1 MLEESQD
8 SDRLTPGSASA
19 REVCIQRHP
28 TQGFGFIAGSQ
39 RPVIVRSVSA
49 DGPSIGKLLPGD
61 QILAINEEVVSE
73 SPRER
78 VIDLVSPVSEPSCQ
92 IQSLLFQSPVSSP
105 RLFQS
110 PKSAFI
116 SAAKKAHL
124 RTNPPKV
131 RFSEQ
136 VSFSD
141 PDSTMLK
148 DDSLLLIPNVLKVFL
163 ENGQI
168 KSFTFDSRTTVRDV
182 ISSLQ
187 DRLSLRYIEHFALV
201 LESGGLDQNQRL
213 HLLQENQPLSHV
225 VHRTYFQ
232 GMKCLFRIC
241 FFPKDAADLL
251 RRDPAAFEYLYIQS
265 RNDVIKERF
274 GMNWKS
280 DVTLRLAALH
290 IYITVSSARPNQKIS
305 LKNVEKEWGLEP
317 FLPLTLLPT
326 IKEKNVCKTLSQLLK
341 TYQQPPPSGNK
352 VPPLQGKLQYMRV
365 LNDLPPFGGL
375 LFHTVGLDEKQSA
388 TTLLVGPRHG
398 ISHVIDLKNNLTTVL
413 TEFSR
418 VAKIQLFRENQ
429 GVARVEV
436 AIHEAKPLVLLMEWP
451 DASNFAC
458 LISGYY
464 KLFVDPKRTIYYRTP
479 GQSHMIKADYRSSH
493 HAHPRSGATAASSW
507 DRRGEERE
515 RHQTRDSASHSQKT
529 PAPLAAESKHLG
541 LCHVHL
547 REQQQLQELQTQ
559 AEGELDINENFISQ
573 EASGRA
579 RTKSDPTVQ
588 STEAI
593 AGRPESPVQEC
604 SLAFRNRA
612 QTTGKSQ
619 RTAGFFCDSCKSRL
633 QADSVGVAVNGGSG
647 GASSK
652 HCSSA
657 CASRNGGAV
666 DLMALPPPGNEEE
679 DEEVVD
685 EAKKLQPPQPA
696 IAAPPPGFRDNS
708 SDEDDTKR
716 GQKSQPNP
724 PGEVSAPV
732 SGSIPATGA
741 AAAVSGVMAIALEA
755 VTAREDVPVTLIDNV
770 STRTVR
776 DHAQELDDA
785 LVSTLQALEALAASE
800 DFPHQHQPPAQTA
813 GLIVLAAITPESSL
827 DSGHE
832 TNSSELTDMSEMVSA
847 MKQHQNQAY
856 LLAHHINKDHI
867 FSRRD
872 FPLAIPSCTT
882 QTIGSSGFSMGQIHG
897 GCPPKQVIL
906 TKTVPLKLRASPE
919 TPSQVPNPVLQGSNI
934 TQDPIQSEVSVD
946 ENMAEKTEPGKVCT
960 SDAATKSVE
969 VLKVPAQGQAPQD
982 AKDPRTPCSDVGKV
996 SPNLKAGVKV
1006 KKTSLP
1012 SPDPANKALPIIL
1025 PVDRTASAKTFP
1037 TNMCQDAETASSET
1051 IKPSSSKDLLPVDD
1065 LFCTCPVRETGQQLR
1080 LMDPQTQKVVVFHSS
1095 SPENDERIRAKGL
1108 QLASSKD
1115 NTTRAAGGGADPIS
1129 AKPKPQLATKTP
1141 HMPVKVER
1149 KDTAEAKTE
1158 SSQGKAHAE
1167 PQKCPPKSLPLLGD
1181 PTNPTCTA
1189 DKVSTLPAAENK
1201 KQGGTKGKN
1210 QRSAPFLSIK
1220 NLLSATFPARLR
1232 RETDERRAQLQ
1243 KVRQY
1248 ELEFLEELLKPKSS
1262 GGEYL
1267 PQGSSP
1273 VPSGIPCA
1281 CQLRTSPVL
1290 KAPGISREQR
1300 RSCDCKR
1307 MCRGIRLP
1315 DTPVGSTSEPQ
1326 QHRGR
1331 ERPISKTPPATS
1343 KIPHAQGG
1351 PKRPQTLE
1359 IKTTR
1364 IRSSSLE
1371 SREPRG
1377 EQASCLPTCTT
1388 PTPDCVSAPQY
1399 KKLQRR
1405 YSIGEVDN
1413 AEGTPLYAEVKP
1425 KSKSLE
1431 KEMERVRATGL
1442 RLPTPVEPVPTQTH
1456 TAASAAEAKGKK
1468 GVFFIQGEELL
1479 RESRDGAPTEVLL
1492 GLPSEDGDDR
1502 EKCCSF
1508 CFCYRKCEAADES
1521 SEKEELSYSIPLQVL
1536 PGMQLD
1542 SRNVVSKTLQVLH
1555 AEGCSGED
1563 EDVEEEEEE
1572 EDEEEPQT
1580 QEIDL
1585 RACGTLEGSL
1595 SRVQSLQGK
1604 KFNLPDGFLNAQ
1616 LDANELLSILRQCAN
1631 SPQADNES
1639 RLQPSRIAEYKQE
1652 LAVRFKDFR
1661 AACRRVASVEKSPT
1675 RMLSVVTASF
1685 LVLCELTQTFIKLV
1699 RGVRSES
1706 QRLQLLRK
1714 VEEVAI
1720 NYTLLLRAAEEAMGH
1735 SSSLPNKST
1744 DALEYTKMP
1753 NIKIFSGS
1761 SHRELSHKI
1770 AERLGMELG
1779 KVVTKKFSNQETCV
1793 EIGESVRGEDVY
1805 IVQSGCGEINDNL
1818 MELLIMINACK
1829 IASASRVT
1837 AVIPCFPY
1845 ARQDKKDKVGSRA
1858 PISAK
1863 LVANMLSVSGADHII
1878 TMDLHASQIQGFFDI
1893 PVDNLYAEP
1902 AVLKWIKENIPEWK
1916 NCTIVSPDA
1925 GGAKRVT
1932 SIADRLNVDFA
1943 LIHKERKK
1951 ANEVDRMVLVGDVTD
1966 RVAILVDDMADTCG
1980 TVCHAADKL
1989 ISAGATKVYAIL
2001 THGIFSG
2008 PAVSRIN
2015 NACFEAVVV
2024 TNTIPQEEKMKTC
2037 PKIQV
2042 IDISMILAE
2051 AIRRTHNGESVSYL
2065 FSHVPL

>member
-1 MLEESQD
+1 MAKVQDGHTNTCDSPAMLEESQD
-8 SDRLTPGSASA
+8 GMDSGSLTPGPASA
-19 REVCIQRHP
+19 RQVCIQRHP
-28 TQGFGFIAGSQ
+28 SQGFGFIAGSQ

-73 SPRER
+73 ASRER
-78 VIDLVSPVSEPSCQ
+78 VIDLVRCCKDSIVLTVLQPH
-92 IQSLLFQSPVSSP
+92 
-105 RLFQS
+105 QS

-213 HLLQENQPLSHV
+213 HLLQDNQPLSHV

-241 FFPKDAADLL
+241 FFPKDPADLL

-274 GMNWKS
+274 GMDWKS

-341 TYQQPPPSGNK
+341 TYQHLPPSGNK

-398 ISHVIDLKNNLTTVL
+398 IGHVIDLKNNLTTVL

-418 VAKIQLFRENQ
+418 VAKIQLHRENQ

-436 AIHEAKPLVLLMEWP
+436 AIQEAKPLVLLMEWP

-464 KLFVDPKRTIYYRTP
+464 KLFVDPKRTIYHLTP
-479 GQSHMIKADYRSSH
+479 GQSYMIKADYRGSH
-493 HAHPRSGATAASSW
+493 HAHPRSGTTAASSG
-507 DRRGEERE
+507 DRRGDERE
-515 RHQTRDSASHSQKT
+515 RPHTRDPGSQSQNT
-529 PAPLAAESKHLG
+529 ATAPQPAESQHLG

-547 REQQQLQELQTQ
+547 REQQQLQELQMQ
-559 AEGELDINENFISQ
+559 AEPELDVNENLISQ
-573 EASGRA
+573 EAPGRP
-579 RTKSDPTVQ
+579 RTKSDPTLQ
-588 STEAI
+588 KTERI
-593 AGRPESPVQEC
+593 GGRPESPVQE
-604 SLAFRNRA
+604 SSVVFRSRA
-612 QTTGKSQ
+612 QTMGQSQ
-619 RTAGFFCDSCKSRL
+619 RATRFFCDSCKARL
-633 QADSVGVAVNGGSG
+633 RAEGVAVALNGGRS

-652 HCSSA
+652 QCSSA
-657 CASRNGGAV
+657 CASRDGGAV

-679 DEEVVD
+679 EEEEVEDVGR
-685 EAKKLQPPQPA
+685 KLQLPSPA

-708 SDEDDTKR
+708 SDEDDAKR
-716 GQKSQPNP
+716 GRKSRPNP
-724 PGEVSAPV
+724 VTRPS
-732 SGSIPATGA
+732 PATGA
-741 AAAVSGVMAIALEA
+741 AVSKSSAKASSKEVVPAP
-755 VTAREDVPVTLIDNV
+755 EDVPVTLIDNV
-770 STRTVR
+770 ATRTVR

-800 DFPHQHQPPAQTA
+800 DFPHHPQQPAQTT

-832 TNSSELTDMSEMVSA
+832 TNSSELTDVSEMVSA

-856 LLAHHINKDHI
+856 LLAHHISKERI

-872 FPLAIPSCTT
+872 FPLAIPGCTT
-882 QTIGSSGFSMGQIHG
+882 QTIGGGAFSMGQIRS
-897 GCPPKQVIL
+897 GCPSKPMIL
-906 TKTVPLKLRASPE
+906 SKTVPLKLSPGQETASPGLSTVE
-919 TPSQVPNPVLQGSNI
+919 QGSDV
-934 TQDPIQSEVSVD
+934 TQDPTQSEPS
-946 ENMAEKTEPGKVCT
+946 EGKKAKPEPTKACT
-960 SDAATKSVE
+960 PDHPAKSPE
-969 VLKVPAQGQAPQD
+969 ELKVSDPGQAP
-982 AKDPRTPCSDVGKV
+982 KVGKDQRLPGTAV
-996 SPNLKAGVKV
+996 GKLSPNFAAGVKG
-1006 KKTSLP
+1006 KKSGPL
-1012 SPDPANKALPIIL
+1012 SPDTTNKALPILL
-1025 PVDRTASAKTFP
+1025 PVDRTASAKICP
-1037 TNMCQDAETASSET
+1037 TNMCQDAETASSKT
-1051 IKPSSSKDLLPVDD
+1051 IKPSCSKDLLPIDD
-1065 LFCTCPVRETGQQLR
+1065 LFCTCPVREPGPQLR
-1080 LMDPQTQKVVVFHSS
+1080 LKDPHTQKVVVFHSS
-1095 SPENDERIRAKGL
+1095 SPTDDERLCAKGL
-1108 QLASSKD
+1108 QLASSKES
-1115 NTTRAAGGGADPIS
+1115 AARGAGADPIL
-1129 AKPKPQLATKTP
+1129 AKPRPQVPTKYSQSP
-1141 HMPVKVER
+1141 HMPVKAER
-1149 KDTAEAKTE
+1149 KEAAEAKAE
-1158 SSQGKAHAE
+1158 RSQGKAQAE
-1167 PQKCPPKSLPLLGD
+1167 PHKCPLKTLPLLGD
-1181 PTNPTCTA
+1181 PTHPTCSV
-1189 DKVSTLPAAENK
+1189 DKVSTLPSANSK
-1201 KQGGTKGKN
+1201 NQGGGKGKA

-1220 NLLSATFPARLR
+1220 NLLSATFPARIR

-1248 ELEFLEELLKPKSS
+1248 ELEFLEELLKPKST

-1273 VPSGIPCA
+1273 VHSCTPCA
-1281 CQLRTSPVL
+1281 CQLLTSPVL

-1315 DTPVGSTSEPQ
+1315 DTPVGSIAETQ

-1331 ERPISKTPPATS
+1331 ERPLSKTPPATS
-1343 KIPHAQGG
+1343 KTPHSQGG
-1351 PKRPQTLE
+1351 QRRPQTLE

-1364 IRSSSLE
+1364 IRSTSLE

-1377 EQASCLPTCTT
+1377 EQASCLPTCTSR
-1388 PTPDCVSAPQY
+1388 TPDCMGAPQY

-1413 AEGTPLYAEVKP
+1413 SEGTQLYTEIKP
-1425 KSKSLE
+1425 KAKNLE
-1431 KEMERVRATGL
+1431 KEMERVRAAGL
-1442 RLPTPVEPVPTQTH
+1442 RLPTTVEPVHNQTETH
-1456 TAASAAEAKGKK
+1456 TTAAEAKGKK

-1479 RESRDGAPTEVLL
+1479 RESREGTPTEILL
-1492 GLPSEDGDDR
+1492 GLPSEDSDDR

-1521 SEKEELSYSIPLQVL
+1521 SEKEELSYSTTLQVL
-1536 PGMQLD
+1536 PGMQLG
-1542 SRNVVSKTLQVLH
+1542 SQTLPIVSKTLQVLH
-1555 AEGCSGED
+1555 AEGCSGE
-1563 EDVEEEEEE
+1563 EEEVEEEE
-1572 EDEEEPQT
+1572 EEEPQT

-1595 SRVQSLQGK
+1595 ARVESLQGK
-1604 KFNLPDGFLNAQ
+1604 TFSLPDGFLNAQ
-1616 LDANELLSILRQCAN
+1616 LDANELLAILRQCAN
-1631 SPQADNES
+1631 IPQVDNES
-1639 RLQPSRIAEYKQE
+1639 RLQPSRIVEYKQE
-1652 LAVRFKDFR
+1652 LAVRFKEFR

-1699 RGVRSES
+1699 RGVRSEA
-1706 QRLQLLRK
+1706 QRLQLLKK

-1735 SSSLPNKST
+1735 SSSLPNKS
-1744 DALEYTKMP
+1744 
-1753 NIKIFSGS
+1753 
-1761 SHRELSHKI
+1761 
-1770 AERLGMELG
+1770 
-1779 KVVTKKFSNQETCV
+1779 
-1793 EIGESVRGEDVY
+1793 
-1805 IVQSGCGEINDNL
+1805 
-1818 MELLIMINACK
+1818 
-1829 IASASRVT
+1829 
-1837 AVIPCFPY
+1837 
-1845 ARQDKKDKVGSRA
+1845 
-1858 PISAK
+1858 
-1863 LVANMLSVSGADHII
+1863 
-1878 TMDLHASQIQGFFDI
+1878 
-1893 PVDNLYAEP
+1893 
-1902 AVLKWIKENIPEWK
+1902 
-1916 NCTIVSPDA
+1916 VSPQITTTTTNM
-1925 GGAKRVT
+1925 G
-1932 SIADRLNVDFA
+1932 SL
-1943 LIHKERKK
+1943 
-1951 ANEVDRMVLVGDVTD
+1951 
-1966 RVAILVDDMADTCG
+1966 
-1980 TVCHAADKL
+1980 
-1989 ISAGATKVYAIL
+1989 
-2001 THGIFSG
+2001 
-2008 PAVSRIN
+2008 SRPI
-2015 NACFEAVVV
+2015 
-2024 TNTIPQEEKMKTC
+2024 KTL
-2037 PKIQV
+2037 PTQ
-2042 IDISMILAE
+2042 
-2051 AIRRTHNGESVSYL
+2051 
-2065 FSHVPL
+2065 